1 MRRSRINCGAG
12 PPERGD
18 GAGAAITPSVESVQS
33 SDLAELS
40 SIGTTLD
47 DIMRRIDDMS
57 RRYEGTPREDFAV
70 RLREVERAMGSAV
83 RRLEALL
90 RAPR

>member
-1 MRRSRINCGAG
+1 M
-12 PPERGD
+12 D
-18 GAGAAITPSVESVQS
+18 SVET

-40 SIGTTLD
+40 SIETTLD

-70 RLREVERAMGSAV
+70 RLREVERAMGSAI
-83 RRLEALL
+83 RRLESLL
-90 RAPR
+90 RSPR

>member
-1 MRRSRINCGAG
+1 MDAV
-12 PPERGD
+12 D
-18 GAGAAITPSVESVQS
+18 S

-40 SIGTTLD
+40 SLATTLD
-47 DIMRRIDDMS
+47 DILRRMDDMS

-70 RLREVERAMGSAV
+70 RLRDVERGLGSTV
-83 RRLEALL
+83 RRLEALM

>member
-1 MRRSRINCGAG
+1 
-12 PPERGD
+12 
-18 GAGAAITPSVESVQS
+18 VESVET

-40 SIGTTLD
+40 SIETTLD

-70 RLREVERAMGSAV
+70 RLREVERAMGSAI
-83 RRLEALL
+83 RRLESLL
-90 RAPR
+90 RSPR

>member
-1 MRRSRINCGAG
+1 M
-12 PPERGD
+12 E
-18 GAGAAITPSVESVQS
+18 SVET

-40 SIGTTLD
+40 SIETTLD

-70 RLREVERAMGSAV
+70 RLREVERAMGSAI
-83 RRLEALL
+83 RRLESLL
-90 RAPR
+90 RSPR

>member
-1 MRRSRINCGAG
+1 M
-12 PPERGD
+12 
-18 GAGAAITPSVESVQS
+18 TPLHKLATRTRPMESVES

-40 SIGTTLD
+40 SIATTLD
-47 DIMRRIDDMS
+47 DILRRIDDMS

-70 RLREVERAMGSAV
+70 RLRDVERSLGSSV

>member
-1 MRRSRINCGAG
+1 M
-12 PPERGD
+12 
-18 GAGAAITPSVESVQS
+18 ESVQS

-40 SIGTTLD
+40 SISTTLD
-47 DIMRRIDDMS
+47 DILRRMDEIS

-70 RLREVERAMGSAV
+70 RLRDVERALGSSV

>member
-1 MRRSRINCGAG
+1 METVG
-12 PPERGD
+12 
-18 GAGAAITPSVESVQS
+18 S

-40 SIGTTLD
+40 SISTTLD
-47 DIMRRIDDMS
+47 DILRRIDDIS

-70 RLREVERAMGSAV
+70 RLRDVERALGSAG

>member
-1 MRRSRINCGAG
+1 MK
-12 PPERGD
+12 
-18 GAGAAITPSVESVQS
+18 SVES

-40 SIGTTLD
+40 SISTTLD
-47 DIMRRIDDMS
+47 DILRRIDDMS
-57 RRYEGTPREDFAV
+57 RRYEGTPREDFAA
-70 RLREVERAMGSAV
+70 RLRDVERSLGSSV

>member
-1 MRRSRINCGAG
+1 VK
-12 PPERGD
+12 
-18 GAGAAITPSVESVQS
+18 SVES

-40 SIGTTLD
+40 SISTTLD
-47 DIMRRIDDMS
+47 DILRRIDDMS
-57 RRYEGTPREDFAV
+57 RRYEGTPREDFAS
-70 RLREVERAMGSAV
+70 RLRDVERTLGSSV

>member
-1 MRRSRINCGAG
+1 M
-12 PPERGD
+12 E
-18 GAGAAITPSVESVQS
+18 SVES

-40 SIGTTLD
+40 SIATTLE
-47 DIMRRIDDMS
+47 DILHRIDDMS

-70 RLREVERAMGSAV
+70 RLREVDRSLGSGV